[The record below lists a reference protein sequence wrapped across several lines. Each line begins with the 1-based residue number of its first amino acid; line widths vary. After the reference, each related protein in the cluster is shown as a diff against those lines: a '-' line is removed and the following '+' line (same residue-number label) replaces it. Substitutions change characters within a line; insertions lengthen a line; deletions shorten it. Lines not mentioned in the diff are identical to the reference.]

1 VSVAPPSRSARAAV
15 LASSV
20 QRSKP
25 SPYPSKARSALI
37 RRAIVIVLVLVAL
50 TLITISF
57 RSPTTGAL
65 HSVQGAGSTALRP
78 FQIAATRVAQPFRDA
93 YDYVDG
99 LANARA
105 ENQKLKKIN
114 AALRAGELS
123 AAARMAKFPAYAKL
137 FQLEHSKT
145 FPSGYRAINVGVT
158 SFPGG
163 PFAHTLEIGSG
174 SSSGIRVN
182 SPVMSGDGLVGI
194 VSNVFRDSA
203 LVTLM
208 TDPSSFAS
216 ARDLQTGVRGGVQV
230 GPGGGG
236 TLVLSE
242 VAKQKVVHKGDV
254 IVTDGTHSKQFPS
267 LYPYGIPI
275 GRVSSVGATDTAVY
289 LQVQVQPYANLG
301 SLDSVAV
308 LLPKKPHR

>member
-1 VSVAPPSRSARAAV
+1 MV
-15 LASSV
+15 
-20 QRSKP
+20 
-25 SPYPSKARSALI
+25 
-37 RRAIVIVLVLVAL
+37 VLVLVAL

-57 RSPTTGAL
+57 RSPTSGAL

-93 YDYVDG
+93 YNYVDG

-105 ENQKLKKIN
+105 DNKKLKKIN
-114 AALRAGELS
+114 AALRAGQLS

-137 FQLEHSKT
+137 FRVEHSKT
-145 FPSGYRAINVGVT
+145 FPSGYRAINVDVT

-163 PFAHTLEIGSG
+163 PFTHSLEIGSG
-174 SSSGIRVN
+174 SSSGIRLN
-182 SPVMSGDGLVGI
+182 SPVMNGDGLVGI
-194 VSNVFRDSA
+194 VSKLFRDSA
-203 LVTLM
+203 LVTLIS
-208 TDPSSFAS
+208 DPSSYVA
-216 ARDLQTGVRGGVQV
+216 ARDLTTGVRGGVQV

-236 TLVLSE
+236 TLELIQVE
-242 VAKQKVVHKGDV
+242 KQKVVHKGDV
-254 IVTDGTHSKQFPS
+254 IVTDGTHTKQFPS

-301 SLDSVAV
+301 SVDAVAV
-308 LLPKKPHR
+308 LVPKKPHR